1 MTETT
6 LLEPSEPIDD
16 SEDTAEVATFPKR
29 LEEDDAETLLTAT
42 DNEVAQTSVV
52 EILYYPYQIFDFRI
66 QVEALFNSFD
76 QAFSCGVDL
85 RRERALLIDESLEP
99 TVKSIPTDQALP
111 IKHKDVTETART
123 YLTKV
128 VHRRLT
134 ISRSVTLTRQ
144 DSYRRYRPFYH
155 TWCQTTDGHHLHYIV
170 DGVTG
175 DFHRI
180 YNID

>member
-1 MTETT
+1 MTKTS
-6 LLEPSEPIDD
+6 LPEPGESIND
-16 SEDTAEVATFPKR
+16 SKDTAEVAMFPKR
-29 LEEDDAETLLTAT
+29 VEEDDAETLLTTT
-42 DNEVAQTSVV
+42 DNEITQTSVV
-52 EILYYPYQIFDFRI
+52 EILYYPYQIFDVRI

-76 QAFSCGVDL
+76 EAFSCGVDL
-85 RRERALLIDESLEP
+85 RSERALLIDESLEP
-99 TVKSIPTDQALP
+99 TIKSIPTDQVLP
-111 IKHKDVTETART
+111 VKHEDVIETART

-134 ISRSVTLTRQ
+134 ISRSVTLTQQ

-155 TWCQTTDGHHLHYIV
+155 TRCLTTDSHHLHYIV